1 MFDQELST
9 EIIIL
14 LLLFGVAALAQLF
27 FNLWFYRR
35 LTNKRYYSSA
45 DKSSAD
51 KKRDPVSVI
60 ICARNEADNLK
71 ENLPFI
77 LDQNYPDFEVI
88 VVNDCSEDET
98 EEVLT
103 ELAGKYSNLRIS
115 TIHKESSLVHSK
127 KLALFIGI
135 KAARNDILL
144 LTDADCRPVSPEWIS
159 LMAENFSDET
169 SFVLGYGGFLGG
181 KGILNRYIR
190 YDAMVTALR
199 YITMTMAGRPY
210 MGVGRNLAYRRSLF
224 FRNRGFGP
232 NLYLQAGDDDLFVNR
247 LANSKNC
254 RIQSSPDS
262 FTRSAAV
269 RNRSSFWKQK
279 TRHIATTKLYR
290 PGLKI
295 VLASDPATRILLWI
309 LFPFIIAGGWL
320 LPITIPLFGIVWL
333 TRIIILRRAQKV
345 LNETD
350 LLLHS
355 LLFDIVSPII
365 SAIFLT
371 GSRMNRHQSWEWK

>member
-1 MFDQELST
+1 MFNQALST

-14 LLLFGVAALAQLF
+14 LLLFGVVAIVQLF

-35 LTNKRYYSSA
+35 LTGKGVNSRSEK
-45 DKSSAD
+45 KS
-51 KKRDPVSVI
+51 DPVSVI
-60 ICARNEADNLK
+60 ICARNEAVNLR
-71 ENLPFI
+71 ENLPHI
-77 LDQNYPDFEVI
+77 LNQNYPDFEVI
-88 VVNDCSEDET
+88 VVNDCSEDDT
-98 EEVLT
+98 EEVLN
-103 ELAGKYSNLRIS
+103 ELSVKYNHLRIS

-144 LTDADCRPVSPEWIS
+144 LTDADCRPVSPEWIT
-159 LMAENFSDET
+159 LMAENFSDDT
-169 SFVLGYGGFLGG
+169 SFVLGYGGFNRGRG
-181 KGILNRYIR
+181 FLNRYIR
-190 YDAMVTALR
+190 YDAMVIALK
-199 YITMTMAGRPY
+199 YFTMAMAGSPY

-224 FRNRGFGP
+224 FENRGFGP

-247 LANSKNC
+247 LATGKNC
-254 RIQSSPDS
+254 RVQTAPDS

-269 RNRSSFWKQK
+269 TAWSLFWKHK

-295 VLASDPATRILLWI
+295 VLASDPVSRILFWT
-309 LFPFIIAGGWL
+309 LFTVLAAGGWL
-320 LPITIPLFGIVWL
+320 IQVTLPLFGIVLL
-333 TRIIILRRAQKV
+333 TRLIILRRTQKV

-371 GSRMNRHQSWEWK
+371 GSRMNKHQSWEWK

>member
-1 MFDQELST
+1 MFNQSLST

-14 LLLFGVAALAQLF
+14 LLLFGVAALVQLF

-35 LTNKRYYSSA
+35 LTGKRVNSSEV
-45 DKSSAD
+45 KSS
-51 KKRDPVSVI
+51 DPVSVI
-60 ICARNEADNLK
+60 ICARNEADNLR
-71 ENLPFI
+71 ENLQHI

-88 VVNDCSEDET
+88 VVNDCSEDDT
-98 EEVLT
+98 EEVLN
-103 ELAGKYSNLRIS
+103 ELSHKYNHLRVS

-135 KAARNDILL
+135 KAALNDILL
-144 LTDADCRPVSPEWIS
+144 LTDADCRPVSPDWIS

-169 SFVLGYGGFLGG
+169 SFVLGYGGFHRR
-181 KGILNRYIR
+181 KGFLNRYIR
-190 YDAMVTALR
+190 YDAMITALK
-199 YITMTMAGRPY
+199 YFTMAMAGKPY

-224 FRNRGFGP
+224 FKNRGFGP

-247 LANSKNC
+247 LATGKNC
-254 RIQSSPDS
+254 TVQISPGS
-262 FTRSAAV
+262 FTRSVAV
-269 RNRSSFWKQK
+269 RAWSSFWKQK
-279 TRHIATTKLYR
+279 TRHIATTKLYK

-295 VLASDPATRILLWI
+295 ILATDPVSRFVFWI
-309 LFPFIIAGGWL
+309 LFPFIAAGGWL
-320 LPITIPLFGIVWL
+320 IPVTLPLFGIVLL
-333 TRIIILRRAQKV
+333 TRLIILRRAQKV

-350 LLLHS
+350 LLLLS

-371 GSRMNRHQSWEWK
+371 GSRMNKHQSWEWK

>member
-1 MFDQELST
+1 MFNHSLST

-14 LLLFGVAALAQLF
+14 LLLFGVVAIVQLF
-27 FNLWFYRR
+27 LNLWFYRR
-35 LTNKRYYSSA
+35 LTLKEVNTGSKK
-45 DKSSAD
+45 KS
-51 KKRDPVSVI
+51 DPVSVI
-60 ICARNEADNLK
+60 ICARNEADNLR
-71 ENLPFI
+71 ENLPHI
-77 LDQNYPDFEVI
+77 LEQNYPDFEVV
-88 VVNDCSEDET
+88 VVNDCSEDDT
-98 EEVLT
+98 EEVLN
-103 ELAGKYSNLRIS
+103 ELSIKHNHLRIS

-144 LTDADCRPVSPEWIS
+144 LTDADCRPVSPEWIT
-159 LMAENFSDET
+159 LMADNFSDDT
-169 SFVLGYGGFLGG
+169 GFVLGYGGFHRG
-181 KGILNRYIR
+181 KGFLNRYIR

-199 YITMTMAGRPY
+199 YLTMAMAGNPY

-247 LANSKNC
+247 LATGKNC
-254 RIQSSPDS
+254 RVQFTPAS
-262 FTRSAAV
+262 FTRSSAV
-269 RNRSSFWKQK
+269 TAWSLFWKQK

-290 PGLKI
+290 PALKV
-295 VLASDPATRILLWI
+295 VLASDPVTRILFWV
-309 LFPFIIAGGWL
+309 LFPFIAAGGWL
-320 LPITIPLFGIVWL
+320 MPVTLPLFGIVFL
-333 TRIIILRRAQKV
+333 TRLIILRRAQKV

-371 GSRMNRHQSWEWK
+371 GSRMNKHQSWEWK